1 MTVKFILNEWLSQ
14 TDQTNFKEGHYFVM
28 EEAMKEYAQR
38 KCKELLEI
46 VAEKADIGMK
56 KKSNYGTHRK
66 WQNVKE
72 DEVDLFDYQVQYF
85 VDKDSILNV
94 VDLEKFCS

>member
-1 MTVKFILNEWLSQ
+1 MTAKNILTEWLSQ
-14 TDQTNFKEGHYFVM
+14 TDQTNFKEGHYFVI
-28 EEAMKEYAQR
+28 EEAMKEYAR
-38 KCKELLEI
+38 LKCQELLEI
-46 VAEKADIGMK
+46 VAEKVEIGMK

-85 VDKDSILNV
+85 VDKDSILSA
-94 VDLEKFCS
+94 VDLDSFIS